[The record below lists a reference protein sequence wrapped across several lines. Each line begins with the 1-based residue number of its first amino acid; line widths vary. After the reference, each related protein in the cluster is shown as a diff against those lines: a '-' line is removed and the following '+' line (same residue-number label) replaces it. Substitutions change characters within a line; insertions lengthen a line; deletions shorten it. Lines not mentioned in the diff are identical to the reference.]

1 MEHYWCL
8 RWLLQ
13 EGVAETTATVIRE
26 TLVRFDRLPLVV
38 RLPDLPA
45 LAPDSRVRIAIGRID
60 LVAATLECRF
70 AGAEKP
76 VDAGLR

>member
-13 EGVAETTATVIRE
+13 EGVAETNGTVIRD

-38 RLPDLPA
+38 RLADLPA
-45 LAPDSRVRIAIGRID
+45 LAADTSVRIAIGRID
-60 LVAATLECRF
+60 LIAATLECRY
-70 AGAEKP
+70 AGEAP
-76 VDAGLR
+76 SG

>member
-13 EGVAETTATVIRE
+13 EEIAETTGTVIRD
-26 TLVRFDRLPLVV
+26 TLVRFDCVPLVM

-45 LAPDSRVRIAIGRID
+45 FAPETQVRIAIGRVD
-60 LVAATLECRF
+60 LIAATLECRY
-70 AGAEKP
+70 AGGEKT
-76 VDAGLR
+76 G

>member
-13 EGVAETTATVIRE
+13 ENVAETTATVVRDD
-26 TLVRFDRLPLVV
+26 LVRFERLPLVV
-38 RLPDLPA
+38 RLADLPA
-45 LAPDSRVRIAIGRID
+45 LAAQTRVRIAIGRID

-70 AGAEKP
+70 AGE
-76 VDAGLR
+76 VEAG